1 MTAALLTRCVEQATL
16 APSLHNS
23 QPWRFRV
30 DGDAVEVYADRSR
43 RLDVLDPSGREL
55 MISVGAAVFTLR
67 AAIRGAGWIP
77 TLSLFPEPGPS
88 DLVAR
93 VGLDRPADPSP
104 AARDLAAA
112 IPRRHTNRRPFT
124 AAVVRAHVIEEL
136 REAAAHEG
144 ATLTLAGPASRVT
157 ITALARTA
165 ERRLQASGGYY
176 AELGRWTRPAP
187 GRRDGIPPAAV
198 GPWDALERLPM
209 RDFGLVHPQP
219 SRRGERFE
227 AYPTIALLT
236 TDGDGPAEWVRAGQ
250 ALQRVLL
257 VATRLHLATTPISQ
271 AVEIPSIRDVLS
283 DGRRGRWA
291 QMLVRLGYG
300 APAPATPRR
309 PLADVLSSASG

>member
-23 QPWRFRV
+23 QPWRFRI

-43 RLDVLDPSGREL
+43 RLEILDPSGREL

-77 TLSLFPEPGPS
+77 SLSLYPES

-93 VGLDRPADPSP
+93 VGLERRADPSP

-112 IPRRHTNRRPFT
+112 IARRHTNRRPFS
-124 AAVVRAHVIEEL
+124 AAVVRAHVVEEL
-136 REAAAHEG
+136 CEAAAHEG
-144 ATLTLAGPASRVT
+144 ATLTLAGPASRIT

-165 ERRLQASGGYY
+165 ERRLRASGGYY

-187 GRRDGIPPAAV
+187 GRRDGIPPVAV

-219 SRRGERFE
+219 ERRGERFE
-227 AYPTIALLT
+227 AHPTIALLT
-236 TDGDGPAEWVRAGQ
+236 TDGDGPAHWLRAGQ

-271 AVEIPSIRDVLS
+271 AVEIPSIREVLS
-283 DGRRGRWA
+283 DSRRGRWA

-309 PLADVLSSASG
+309 PLADVLSSVSG

>member
-23 QPWRFRV
+23 QPWRFRI

-43 RLDVLDPSGREL
+43 RLEVLDPSGREL

-77 TLSLFPEPGPS
+77 SLSLYPES

-93 VGLDRPADPSP
+93 VGLERRADPSP

-112 IPRRHTNRRPFT
+112 IARRHTNRRPFS
-124 AAVVRAHVIEEL
+124 AAVVRAHVVEEL
-136 REAAAHEG
+136 CEAAAHEG
-144 ATLTLAGPASRVT
+144 ATLTLAGPASRIT

-165 ERRLQASGGYY
+165 ERRLRASGGYY

-187 GRRDGIPPAAV
+187 GRRDGIPPVAV

-219 SRRGERFE
+219 ERRGERFE
-227 AYPTIALLT
+227 AHPTIALLT
-236 TDGDGPAEWVRAGQ
+236 TDGDGPAHWLRAGQ

-271 AVEIPSIRDVLS
+271 AVEIPSIREVLS
-283 DGRRGRWA
+283 DSRRGRWA

-309 PLADVLSSASG
+309 PLADVLSSVSG